1 MQAVPPPW
9 RHPLQRAVLAYHLFQ
24 LHASEGVPH
33 YASQS
38 TAHCFPHE
46 TIKICMYLAVHA
58 MMHCLA
64 HSGDGELPWLLKYR
78 QEFIAKSHF
87 EKIKQAFRGQPSVRD
102 GLYGTL
108 LLHWNQCRGKDRFS
122 NSWTPEP
129 WLTEAEATS
138 IAAESLKDALFLQS
152 RNSRQRSEQQIKQQ
166 LKESGLSH
174 ALDISTPQTI
184 LNPFPKFEPV
194 TGLVGRRRGE
204 DGHRLRCQSRHRG
217 RFQTLNILKPVILK
231 PEACPEPVQ
240 A

>member
-1 MQAVPPPW
+1 M
-9 RHPLQRAVLAYHLFQ
+9 
-24 LHASEGVPH
+24 
-33 YASQS
+33 
-38 TAHCFPHE
+38 
-46 TIKICMYLAVHA
+46 
-58 MMHCLA
+58 
-64 HSGDGELPWLLKYR
+64 
-78 QEFIAKSHF
+78 
-87 EKIKQAFRGQPSVRD
+87 RD

-108 LLHWNQCRGKDRFS
+108 LLRWNQCRGKDRFS

-174 ALDISTPQTI
+174 ALDIPTPQTI

-194 TGLVGRRRGE
+194 TGLVGHRRGE
-204 DGHRLRCQSRHRG
+204 DGHRLRCRSRHRG
-217 RFQTLNILKPVILK
+217 RFQTLNILKPVTLK